1 MIRKVEAFVPLLQ
14 EAFDN
19 DKTFKMP
26 VKGTSMLPF
35 INEKHYVILKKVDSI
50 KKNDIVFYRRDSG
63 QYVLHRIFKVKKDHY
78 VLLGDN
84 QVYREYPIYK
94 KQIIGKVI
102 AVCKGEKIHHLKGLK
117 YKLYIFFWSFRA
129 VRLLCFPFTRR
140 RKIK

>member
-1 MIRKVEAFVPLLQ
+1 MIRKVEAFVPLLH

-63 QYVLHRIFKVKKDHY
+63 QYVLLR
-78 VLLGDN
+78 
-84 QVYREYPIYK
+84 
-94 KQIIGKVI
+94 
-102 AVCKGEKIHHLKGLK
+102 
-117 YKLYIFFWSFRA
+117 
-129 VRLLCFPFTRR
+129 
-140 RKIK
+140 